1 MSLVHMDIK
10 PGNIFISHD
19 STDTLNED
27 DSDHHHDSA
36 DDGFDEHDDQPS
48 QLSDVVYKI
57 GHNFWSIHSC
67 PVQISHV
74 YLIRFN
80 CL

>member
-27 DSDHHHDSA
+27 DLENHHDSA
-36 DDGFDEHDDQPS
+36 DDGFDEHDDQSS

-57 GHNFWSIHSC
+57 G
-67 PVQISHV
+67 Q
-74 YLIRFN
+74 
-80 CL
+80 